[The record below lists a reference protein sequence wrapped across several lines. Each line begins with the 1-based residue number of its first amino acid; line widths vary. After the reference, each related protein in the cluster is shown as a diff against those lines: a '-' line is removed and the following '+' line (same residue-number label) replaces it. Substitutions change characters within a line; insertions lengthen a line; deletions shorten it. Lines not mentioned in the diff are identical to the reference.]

1 MLTPVPPNSRDPLR
15 PLFDGFVGLHGVID
29 SILEGTLG
37 DAYADDANNPRVAH
51 IELDF
56 HAIAGDPNAPAAVD
70 ALRSIE
76 SSHHL
81 AVPESWTDLLM
92 DVRGGD
98 LQPYERFAFSPGP
111 WDRSTL
117 AALRESVP
125 DGFVLERI
133 TSDNVGPFEA
143 LAESLVYNFD
153 STDDF
158 LARGIGFGIFA
169 TERDS
174 SHSAHPA
181 RPGGPPVGEALVG
194 RAAAPRTCVAGCSS
208 YAISSR
214 ILEFE
219 IQTRED
225 HQRRG
230 FALVTGSRMI
240 EHCLDNGLEP
250 AWDAAHEG
258 SALLAE
264 RLGFV
269 NRQTYTAYRLG

>member
-1 MLTPVPPNSRDPLR
+1 MLTPVPPDSRGALR
-15 PLFDGFVGLHGVID
+15 PLFDGLVGLHGVID
-29 SILEGTLG
+29 SVLDGTLG
-37 DAYADDANNPRVAH
+37 EAYADDPANPRVAQL
-51 IELDF
+51 ELDF
-56 HAIAGDPNAPAAVD
+56 IAVAGDPEAPAAAD
-70 ALRSIE
+70 ALRSLA

-92 DVRGGD
+92 DVRGD
-98 LQPYERFAFSPGP
+98 NLQPYDRFTYSPGP

-117 AALRESVP
+117 AALRQPLS
-125 DGFVLERI
+125 DGFVLEQI
-133 TSDNVGPFEA
+133 TNETVAAFET

-158 LARGIGFGIFA
+158 LARGIGFGIFPV
-169 TERDS
+169 THEPTS
-174 SHSAHPA
+174 SAHPE
-181 RPGGPPVGEALVG
+181 PVEG
-194 RAAAPRTCVAGCSS
+194 RAAEPRTCVAGCSS

-214 ILEFE
+214 TLEFE

-230 FALVTGSRMI
+230 LALVTGSRMI

-264 RLGFV
+264 RLGFA
-269 NRQTYTAYRLG
+269 NRQDYTAYRLG

>member
-37 DAYADDANNPRVAH
+37 DAYADDANNPRIAH

-56 HAIAGDPNAPAAVD
+56 HAIAGDPNSPAAVD

-81 AVPESWTDLLM
+81 AVPESWTDRLM

-117 AALRESVP
+117 AALRESLP

-133 TSDNVGPFEA
+133 TSNNVGPFEA
-143 LAESLVYNFD
+143 LADSLVYNFD

-158 LARGIGFGIFA
+158 LARGIGFGIFPV
-169 TERDS
+169 THEPTS
-174 SHSAHPA
+174 SAHPE
-181 RPGGPPVGEALVG
+181 PVEG
-194 RAAAPRTCVAGCSS
+194 RAAEPRTCVAGCSS

-230 FALVTGSRMI
+230 LALVTGSRMI
-240 EHCLDNGLEP
+240 KHCLDNGLEP
-250 AWDAAHEG
+250 SWDAAHEG

-269 NRQTYTAYRLG
+269 NRQNYTAYRLS